1 RDLHSFPT
9 RRSSDLAVVLTVPAP
24 ELCEAFEI
32 RAEDEAGKEITSI
45 VVKDAD
51 GEVVAESET
60 DSIILD
66 REKVEA
72 GTYTVE
78 VTTEDGRSISEEIE
92 VVYEEECKDAVVL
105 TVPAPELCEA
115 FEIRAEDEAGKEITS
130 IVVKDADGEV
140 VAATNTD
147 SINLDRE
154 KVEAGTYTV
163 EVTTEDGRSISE
175 EIEVVYEEE
184 CKDAV
189 VLTVPAPPAPELC
202 EEFEIRG
209 KDEAGKEITSIV

>member
-1 RDLHSFPT
+1 DG
-9 RRSSDLAVVLTVPAP
+9 RSISEEIEVVFEEECKDAVVLTVPAP
-24 ELCEAFEI
+24 ELCEEFEI

-66 REKVEA
+66 RETTEE

-115 FEIRAEDEAGKEITS
+115 FEIRGEDEAGKEITS

-140 VAATNTD
+140 VAESDTD
-147 SINLDRE
+147 SIILDRE
-154 KVEAGTYTV
+154 TTEEGTYTV

-189 VLTVPAPPAPELC
+189 VLT
-202 EEFEIRG
+202 
-209 KDEAGKEITSIV
+209 